1 MRYSAKTSLNIKT
14 SSLIVL
20 MHSAKKNLFI
30 LLCVAEGLGLGAKNL
45 LNFHIAF
52 LNLFLLVV
60 A

>member
-1 MRYSAKTSLNIKT
+1 
-14 SSLIVL
+14 
-20 MHSAKKNLFI
+20 LFI

-45 LNFHIAF
+45 LNFHITF